1 MQVLRICLIFVS
13 FSLFS
18 CSKPHSGPELI
29 TFPSGEKVDITSLNT
44 DIGGLSNTY
53 ALMKTPY
60 GNISFR
66 FYTKSAPKTSV
77 RIMQLIQN
85 GFYDNLPF
93 HRVIENF
100 LIQTG
105 DPTDTG
111 KGGSGQKLDPE
122 FNSIQHI
129 KGTIG
134 LARSVD
140 EKSGDSQFYIALTT
154 LPHLDGKYT
163 VFAQVVDGIDLLS
176 KIKPG
181 DRIESIRLTL
191 ER

>member
-60 GNISFR
+60 GNITFR
-66 FYTKSAPKTSV
+66 FYTKSAPKTSA

-105 DPTDTG
+105 DPTQTG

-122 FNSIQHI
+122 FNTIQHI

-163 VFAQVVDGIDLLS
+163 VFAQVVEGIDLLS
-176 KIKPG
+176 KIKQG
-181 DRIESIRLTL
+181 DTIESIRLTL

>member
-1 MQVLRICLIFVS
+1 MQVLRICLIFIS

-18 CSKPHSGPELI
+18 CSKPQSGPNLI

-53 ALMKTPY
+53 AIMKTPY
-60 GNISFR
+60 GNINFR
-66 FYTKSAPKTSV
+66 FYTKSAPKTSA
-77 RIMQLIQN
+77 RIMQLIQS
-85 GFYDNLPF
+85 GFYNNLPF
-93 HRVIENF
+93 HRVIDNF

-105 DPTDTG
+105 DPGETG

-122 FNSIQHI
+122 FNTIQHI
-129 KGTIG
+129 RGTIG

-140 EKSGDSQFYIALTT
+140 EKSGDSQFYIALTS
-154 LPHLDGKYT
+154 LSHLDGKYT

-176 KIKPG
+176 KIKLG
-181 DRIESIRLTL
+181 DRIETITL
-191 ER
+191 NIER